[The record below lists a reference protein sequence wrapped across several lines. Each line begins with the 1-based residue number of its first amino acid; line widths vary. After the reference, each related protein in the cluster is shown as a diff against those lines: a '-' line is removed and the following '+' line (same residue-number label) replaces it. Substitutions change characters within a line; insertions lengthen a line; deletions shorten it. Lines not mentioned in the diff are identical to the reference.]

1 MTTGDPRAD
10 RAMAAMLPFVI
21 RWGFP
26 VNPEDVEEIVYAVL
40 LHADSESSL
49 EEIDAAVRQQIADY
63 MLRMRRFQLE
73 AYRKL
78 DPVQAAIQAVVELL
92 VKKDYETLELAAM
105 APERRVDLSRAVDE
119 YGRTLIAPETSWWPT
134 VTLTPVNEDAGGGL
148 HVAAPLWTAEEG
160 RSDLSL
166 EARLT
171 PDDRDRYRIE
181 ILDLHVL

>member
-21 RWGFP
+21 RWGFS

-49 EEIDAAVRQQIADY
+49 EEIDAAVRRQIAEY
-63 MLRMRRFQLE
+63 MLRMRRFALE
-73 AYRKL
+73 AYGKL
-78 DPVQAAIQAVVELL
+78 EPVQATIQAVVELL
-92 VKKDYETLELAAM
+92 VNKDYETLELAAM
-105 APERRVDLSRAVDE
+105 ALERRVDLSRAVTE
-119 YGRTLIAPETSWWPT
+119 YGRTLIAPEASWWPT
-134 VTLTPVNEDAGGGL
+134 VTVIPVNDDAGGGL
-148 HVAAPLWTAEEG
+148 YVAAPLWTVEEG

-171 PDDRDRYRIE
+171 PDEHGRHRIQ